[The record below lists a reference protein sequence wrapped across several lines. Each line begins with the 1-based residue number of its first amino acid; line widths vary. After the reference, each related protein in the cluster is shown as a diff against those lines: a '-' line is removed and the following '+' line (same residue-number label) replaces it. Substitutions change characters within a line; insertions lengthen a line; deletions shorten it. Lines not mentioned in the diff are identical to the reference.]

1 MAGTHS
7 RDANSGIGVLEVLLV
22 SWLLNQPTAGMLAL
36 LGSPHLTKQAWFTVK
51 VGMMLAAELI
61 T

>member
-1 MAGTHS
+1 M
-7 RDANSGIGVLEVLLV
+7 
-22 SWLLNQPTAGMLAL
+22 AGMLAL
-36 LGSPHLTKQAWFTVK
+36 LVSPHLAKQAWFTVK